1 MSRESGGTARIA
13 AALVLSALV
22 ASAASAQISGVNL
35 TNTGAADSTTDT
47 LTDGHQFLSQRTW
60 TNTSTAIH
68 GRYAWVSAADS
79 GIFTN
84 ASISSTAAYRVD
96 FTVNVP
102 GSYQLTVATHWS
114 GGFTI
119 VDDGGGT
126 STADVG
132 ALTGTQSGG
141 TLASGTLSL
150 TDPGSLASGS
160 TTMTNF
166 GGTLSAVAT
175 INGTSNGSNV
185 AHQLN
190 FSWATSCNSPGGSQ
204 FLGADECAVRA
215 GLAATIS

>member
-102 GSYQLTVATHWS
+102 GSYQLTVATHWA
-114 GGFTI
+114 GGFTT
-119 VDDGGGT
+119 VDDT
-126 STADVG
+126 TFATVAATADVG

-150 TDPGSLASGS
+150 TDPGSRTSGS
-160 TTMTNF
+160 SGQTSF
-166 GGTLSAVAT
+166 GG
-175 INGTSNGSNV
+175 
-185 AHQLN
+185 
-190 FSWATSCNSPGGSQ
+190 
-204 FLGADECAVRA
+204 
-215 GLAATIS
+215 